1 MSHFVKLIIRMG
13 RASGNATSRVAL
25 ADAAVTS
32 RAFTLPRMSSHF
44 PRRHCQCR
52 LFSTL
57 LRARLS
63 SLACIFR
70 IPRAGLISI
79 VPAKL
84 NLLLLFSGG
93 RILFSFPFVSF
104 FFFFLFFI
112 FFSFFCYL
120 RAKHPTRILG
130 RYSPLQPNPMQ
141 KIISSPRASFMTIN
155 FFPAK
160 SSFSFF
166 ILTLIA

>member
-1 MSHFVKLIIRMG
+1 MPFFGWDALREVIPRVGMSHFVKLIIRMG

-104 FFFFLFFI
+104 FFFFFFLFF
-112 FFSFFCYL
+112 FLSFVTFEL
-120 RAKHPTRILG
+120 STRHE
-130 RYSPLQPNPMQ
+130 YSDATLL
-141 KIISSPRASFMTIN
+141 SSRIQC
-155 FFPAK
+155 K
-160 SSFSFF
+160 R
-166 ILTLIA
+166 